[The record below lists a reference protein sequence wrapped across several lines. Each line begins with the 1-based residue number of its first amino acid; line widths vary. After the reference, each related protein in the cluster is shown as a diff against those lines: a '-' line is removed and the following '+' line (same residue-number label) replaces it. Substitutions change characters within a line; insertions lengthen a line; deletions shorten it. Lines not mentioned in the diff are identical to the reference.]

1 MNSEKPFNNIK
12 VEQKVEKNNT
22 VKGDRNSIEK
32 EKVKKEKR
40 IEKLEVLI
48 NQYDEELERLNK
60 IISEPN
66 NSSDYIVL
74 TEIQKSIDDVKR
86 CQGNYFNEWEQLMR
100 ELEVM

>member
-1 MNSEKPFNNIK
+1 
-12 VEQKVEKNNT
+12 EKNNT

-86 CQGNYFNEWEQLMR
+86 CQGNYFNEWEQ
-100 ELEVM
+100 

>member
-1 MNSEKPFNNIK
+1 
-12 VEQKVEKNNT
+12 
-22 VKGDRNSIEK
+22 KGDRNSIEK

-60 IISEPN
+60 IISQPN

-74 TEIQKSIDDVKR
+74 TELQKSIDEVKR
-86 CQGNYFNEWEQLMR
+86 CQGIYFNEWEQLMG

>member
-1 MNSEKPFNNIK
+1 
-12 VEQKVEKNNT
+12 EKNNT

-86 CQGNYFNEWEQLMR
+86 
-100 ELEVM
+100 